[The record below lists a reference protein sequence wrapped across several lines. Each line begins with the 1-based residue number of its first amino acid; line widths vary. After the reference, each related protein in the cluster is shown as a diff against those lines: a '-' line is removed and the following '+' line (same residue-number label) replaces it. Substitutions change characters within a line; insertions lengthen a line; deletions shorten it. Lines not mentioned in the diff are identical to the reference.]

1 MKVGAKKAGAKEKG
15 RSNLPAKM
23 AMAKVKAKV
32 KVLWQAWPY
41 GKRLLESSAGSREST
56 FLHIVNRRWNQQ
68 CSKGWY
74 QWNSFV
80 NHQCQ

>member
-23 AMAKVKAKV
+23 AMAKVKAK
-32 KVLWQAWPY
+32 QAWPY